1 MSVPLPTNPDIV
13 IVGAGSSGLSAAKKL
28 QELGTSY
35 VVLEASDR
43 IGGRAYTE
51 SNILGQ
57 PVDHGC
63 SWISGSTDNIFSDL
77 GRKNNFTLVD
87 HSNPTIEM
95 FERDGAKSPQATINE
110 YNKSEIKIKKIL
122 RDTGRRGLDIPA
134 SRIIPKVPYGECFQN
149 WEGALNYSVDI
160 DQISTAEYWHLKD
173 TQPSFIVKEGLGSLV
188 TTLNN
193 NFPIALNTSVLDIDY
208 SGSGVK
214 VVTSN
219 GTILAKACICTVSI
233 GVLKSGKIKFIPK
246 LSNKKQKALDGIR
259 MGLLVKIPL
268 LFDGSRLGFTENSFL
283 QYDIAPKNIGSGCYF
298 LAWPTGHD
306 YIVGFIGG
314 RFAWNLSKQSEDKII
329 EYALSKLESLAG
341 CNIRKH
347 FLKGFVSDWAN
358 NPLTKGSYSAVKPGC
373 YGARESLSEPVA
385 EKLIFAGE
393 ATAGNLAGLVNG
405 AYESGKMAAARISN
419 IIKLKNK
426 SL

>member
-1 MSVPLPTNPDIV
+1 MSAPLPTNPDIV
-13 IVGAGSSGLSAAKKL
+13 IIGAGSSGLSAAKKL

-35 VVLEASDR
+35 LVIEASDR

-63 SWISGSTDNIFSDL
+63 SWISGSNDNIFSNL
-77 GRKNNFTLVD
+77 GKNNNFTLVD
-87 HSNPTIEM
+87 HSNPKIEM
-95 FERDGAKSPQATINE
+95 FERDGTKSPKEAVKE
-110 YNKSEIKIKKIL
+110 YNKSEVRIKEIL
-122 RDTGRRGLDIPA
+122 RDTGRRGIDIPA

-149 WEGALNYSVDI
+149 WEGALNYAVDV
-160 DQISTAEYWHLKD
+160 DQISTAEYWNTKD

-188 TTLNN
+188 ATLNN

-214 VVTSN
+214 VVTSK

-233 GVLKSGKIKFIPK
+233 GVLKSEKIRFIPK
-246 LSNKKQKALDGIR
+246 LPNKTQKALDGIQ

-268 LFDGSRLGFTENSFL
+268 LFDGSRLGFTENSFV
-283 QYDIAPKNIGSGCYF
+283 QYDITPKNIGSGCYF

-314 RFAWNLSKQSEDKII
+314 RFAWDLSKQGEDEIV

-341 CNIRKH
+341 CDIRKH
-347 FLKGFVSDWAN
+347 FLKGFASDWAN
-358 NPLTKGSYSAVKPGC
+358 NPLSKGSYSAVKPGC
-373 YGARESLSEPVA
+373 YGARELLGAPVA

-393 ATAGNLAGLVNG
+393 ATAGDLAGLVNG
-405 AYESGKMAAARISN
+405 AYESGKMAATRISN

>member
-1 MSVPLPTNPDIV
+1 MSAPLPTNPDIV

-63 SWISGSTDNIFSDL
+63 SWISGSNDNIFSNL
-77 GRKNNFTLVD
+77 GKSNNFTLVD
-87 HSNPTIEM
+87 HSNPKIEM
-95 FERDGAKSPQATINE
+95 FERDGTKSPKEAVKE
-110 YNKSEIKIKKIL
+110 YNKSEFKIKEIL
-122 RDTGRRGLDIPA
+122 RDTGRRRIDIPA

-149 WEGALNYSVDI
+149 WEGALNYAVDV
-160 DQISTAEYWHLKD
+160 DQISTAEYWNTKD
-173 TQPSFIVKEGLGSLV
+173 NQPSFLVKEGLGSLV
-188 TTLNN
+188 ATLNE
-193 NFPIALNTSVLDIDY
+193 NFPIAINTSVLEIDY

-214 VVTSN
+214 VVTSK

-233 GVLKSGKIKFIPK
+233 GVLKSEKIRFIPN
-246 LSNKKQKALDGIR
+246 LPNKTQKALDGIQ

-268 LFDGSRLGFTENSFL
+268 LFDGSRLGFTENSFV
-283 QYDIAPKNIGSGCYF
+283 QYDIAPENIGSGCYF

-314 RFAWNLSKQSEDKII
+314 RFAWNLSKQGEDEII
-329 EYALSKLESLAG
+329 EYALSKLEYLSG

-347 FLKGFVSDWAN
+347 FLKGFASDWAN
-358 NPLTKGSYSAVKPGC
+358 NPFTKGSYSAVKPGY
-373 YGARESLSEPVA
+373 YGARELLNEPIA

-393 ATAGNLAGLVNG
+393 ATAGDVAGLVNG
-405 AYESGKMAAARISN
+405 AYESGKMAATRITN

>member
-1 MSVPLPTNPDIV
+1 MSAPLPTNPDIV

-63 SWISGSTDNIFSDL
+63 SWISGSNDNIFSNL
-77 GRKNNFTLVD
+77 GKSNNFTLVD
-87 HSNPTIEM
+87 HSNPKIEM
-95 FERDGAKSPQATINE
+95 FERDGTKSPKEAVKE
-110 YNKSEIKIKKIL
+110 YNKSEFKIKEIL
-122 RDTGRRGLDIPA
+122 RDTGRRRIDIPA

-149 WEGALNYSVDI
+149 WEGALNYAVDV
-160 DQISTAEYWHLKD
+160 DQISTAEYWNTKD
-173 TQPSFIVKEGLGSLV
+173 NQPSFLVKEGLGSLV
-188 TTLNN
+188 ATLNK
-193 NFPIALNTSVLDIDY
+193 NFPIAINTSVLDIDY

-214 VVTSN
+214 VVTSK

-233 GVLKSGKIKFIPK
+233 GVLKSEKIRFIPN
-246 LSNKKQKALDGIR
+246 LPNKTQKALDGIQ

-268 LFDGSRLGFTENSFL
+268 LFDGSRLGFTENSFV
-283 QYDIAPKNIGSGCYF
+283 QYDIAPENIGSGCYF

-314 RFAWNLSKQSEDKII
+314 RFAWNLSKQGEDEII
-329 EYALSKLESLAG
+329 EYALSKLEYLSG

-347 FLKGFVSDWAN
+347 FLKGFASDWAN
-358 NPLTKGSYSAVKPGC
+358 NPFTKGSYSAVKPGY
-373 YGARESLSEPVA
+373 YGARELLNEPIA

-393 ATAGNLAGLVNG
+393 ATAGDVAGLVNG
-405 AYESGKMAAARISN
+405 AYESGKIAATRITN

>member
-1 MSVPLPTNPDIV
+1 MSAPLPTNPDI
-13 IVGAGSSGLSAAKKL
+13 IIIGAGSSGLSAAKKL

-63 SWISGSTDNIFSDL
+63 SWISGSNDNIFSNL
-77 GRKNNFTLVD
+77 GKINNFTLVD
-87 HSNPTIEM
+87 HSNPKIEM
-95 FERDGAKSPQATINE
+95 FERDGTKSPKEAVKE
-110 YNKSEIKIKKIL
+110 YNKSEFKIKEIL
-122 RDTGRRGLDIPA
+122 RDTGRRGIDIPA
-134 SRIIPKVPYGECFQN
+134 SRVIPKVPYGECFQN
-149 WEGALNYSVDI
+149 WEGALNYAVDV
-160 DQISTAEYWHLKD
+160 DQISTAEYWNTKD
-173 TQPSFIVKEGLGSLV
+173 AQPSFIVKEGLGSLV
-188 TTLNN
+188 ATLNN
-193 NFPIALNTSVLDIDY
+193 NFPISLNTSVLKIDY

-214 VVTSN
+214 VITSN

-233 GVLKSGKIKFIPK
+233 GVLKSEKIKFTPK
-246 LSNKKQKALDGIR
+246 LPNKTQKALDGIQ

-283 QYDIAPKNIGSGCYF
+283 QYDIAPKNIGSGCFF
-298 LAWPTGHD
+298 LVWPTGHD

-314 RFAWNLSKQSEDKII
+314 RFAWNLSKQGEGEIV

-347 FLKGFVSDWAN
+347 FIKGFASDWAN
-358 NPLTKGSYSAVKPGC
+358 NPLSKGSYSAVKPGC
-373 YGARESLSEPVA
+373 YGARELLGEPVA

-393 ATAGNLAGLVNG
+393 ATAGDLAGLVNG
-405 AYESGKMAAARISN
+405 AYENGKMAATRISN

>member
-1 MSVPLPTNPDIV
+1 MSAPLPTNPDIV

-63 SWISGSTDNIFSDL
+63 SWISGSNDNIFSNL
-77 GRKNNFTLVD
+77 GKSNNFTLVD
-87 HSNPTIEM
+87 HSNPKIEM
-95 FERDGAKSPQATINE
+95 FERDGTKSPKEAVKE
-110 YNKSEIKIKKIL
+110 YNKSEFKIKEIL
-122 RDTGRRGLDIPA
+122 RDTGRRRIDIPA

-149 WEGALNYSVDI
+149 WEGALNYAVDV
-160 DQISTAEYWHLKD
+160 DQISTAEYWNTKD
-173 TQPSFIVKEGLGSLV
+173 NQPSFLVKEGLGSLV
-188 TTLNN
+188 ATLNE
-193 NFPIALNTSVLDIDY
+193 NFPIAINTSVLDIDY

-214 VVTSN
+214 VVTSK

-233 GVLKSGKIKFIPK
+233 GVLKSEKIRFIPN
-246 LSNKKQKALDGIR
+246 LPNKTQKALDGIQ

-268 LFDGSRLGFTENSFL
+268 LFDGSRLGFTENSFV
-283 QYDIAPKNIGSGCYF
+283 QYDIAPENIGSGCYF

-314 RFAWNLSKQSEDKII
+314 RFAWNLSKQGEDEII
-329 EYALSKLESLAG
+329 EYALSKLEYLSG

-347 FLKGFVSDWAN
+347 FLKGFASDWAN
-358 NPLTKGSYSAVKPGC
+358 NPFTKGSYSSVKPGY
-373 YGARESLSEPVA
+373 YGARELLNEPIA

-393 ATAGNLAGLVNG
+393 ATAGDVAGLVNG
-405 AYESGKMAAARISN
+405 AYESGKMAATRITN

>member
-1 MSVPLPTNPDIV
+1 MSAPFPTNPDIV
-13 IVGAGSSGLSAAKKL
+13 IIGAGSSGLSAAKKL

-35 VVLEASDR
+35 VVIEASDR

-63 SWISGSTDNIFSDL
+63 SWISGSNDNIFSNL
-77 GRKNNFTLVD
+77 GKINNFTLVD
-87 HSNPTIEM
+87 HSNPKIEM
-95 FERDGAKSPQATINE
+95 FEIDGTKSPKEAVKE
-110 YNKSEIKIKKIL
+110 YNKSEVKIKEIL
-122 RDTGRRGLDIPA
+122 RDAGRRGIDIPA
-134 SRIIPKVPYGECFQN
+134 SKIIPKILYGECFQN
-149 WEGALNYSVDI
+149 WEGALNYAVDV
-160 DQISTAEYWHLKD
+160 DQISTAEYWNTKD

-188 TTLNN
+188 ATLND
-193 NFPIALNTSVLDIDY
+193 NFPIALKTSVLGIDY

-214 VVTSN
+214 VVTSQ

-233 GVLKSGKIKFIPK
+233 GVLKSEKISFTPK
-246 LSNKKQKALDGIR
+246 LPNKTQKALDGIQ

-268 LFDGSRLGFTENSFL
+268 LFDGSRLGFTENSFV
-283 QYDIAPKNIGSGCYF
+283 QYDITPKNIGSGCYF

-314 RFAWNLSKQSEDKII
+314 RFAWDLSKQGEDAIV
-329 EYALSKLESLAG
+329 EYALSKLETLAG
-341 CNIRKH
+341 CDIRKH
-347 FLKGFVSDWAN
+347 FLKGFASNWAN
-358 NPLTKGSYSAVKPGC
+358 NPLSIGSYSAVKPGC
-373 YGARESLSEPVA
+373 YGARELLGEPIA

-405 AYESGKMAAARISN
+405 AYESGKIAATRIFN
-419 IIKLKNK
+419 IVKLKNN

>member
-1 MSVPLPTNPDIV
+1 MSAPLPTNPDIV

-35 VVLEASDR
+35 VILEASDR

-63 SWISGSTDNIFSDL
+63 SWISGSNDNIFSNL
-77 GRKNNFTLVD
+77 GKSNNFTLVD
-87 HSNPTIEM
+87 HSNPKIEM
-95 FERDGAKSPQATINE
+95 FERDGTKSPKEAVKE
-110 YNKSEIKIKKIL
+110 YNKSEFKIKEIL
-122 RDTGRRGLDIPA
+122 RDTGRRRIDIPA

-149 WEGALNYSVDI
+149 WEGALNYAVDV
-160 DQISTAEYWHLKD
+160 DQISTAEYWNTKD
-173 TQPSFIVKEGLGSLV
+173 NQPSFLVKEGLGSLV
-188 TTLNN
+188 ATLNE
-193 NFPIALNTSVLDIDY
+193 NFPIAINTSVLEIDY

-214 VVTSN
+214 VVTSK

-233 GVLKSGKIKFIPK
+233 GVLKSEKIRFIPN
-246 LSNKKQKALDGIR
+246 LPNKTQKALDGIQ

-268 LFDGSRLGFTENSFL
+268 LFDGSRLGFTENSFV
-283 QYDIAPKNIGSGCYF
+283 QYDIAPENIGSGCYF

-314 RFAWNLSKQSEDKII
+314 RFAWNLSKQGEDEII
-329 EYALSKLESLAG
+329 EYALSKLEYLSG

-347 FLKGFVSDWAN
+347 FLKGYASDWAN
-358 NPLTKGSYSAVKPGC
+358 NPFTKGSYSAVKPGY
-373 YGARESLSEPVA
+373 YGARELLNEPIA

-393 ATAGNLAGLVNG
+393 ATSGDVAGLVNG
-405 AYESGKMAAARISN
+405 AYESGKMAATRITN

>member
-1 MSVPLPTNPDIV
+1 MSAPLPTNPDI
-13 IVGAGSSGLSAAKKL
+13 IIIGAGSSGLSAAKKL

-63 SWISGSTDNIFSDL
+63 SWISGSNDNIFSNL
-77 GRKNNFTLVD
+77 GKINNFTLVD
-87 HSNPTIEM
+87 HSNPKIEM
-95 FERDGAKSPQATINE
+95 FERDGTKSPKEAVKE
-110 YNKSEIKIKKIL
+110 YNKSEFKIKEIL
-122 RDTGRRGLDIPA
+122 RDTGRRGIDIPA
-134 SRIIPKVPYGECFQN
+134 SRVIPKVPYGECFQN
-149 WEGALNYSVDI
+149 WEGALNYAVDV
-160 DQISTAEYWHLKD
+160 DQISTAEYWNTKD

-188 TTLNN
+188 ATLND
-193 NFPIALNTSVLDIDY
+193 NFPIALNTNVLDIDY

-214 VVTSN
+214 VVTSK

-233 GVLKSGKIKFIPK
+233 GVLQSEKIRFTPK
-246 LSNKKQKALDGIR
+246 LPHKTLKALDGIQ

-268 LFDGSRLGFTENSFL
+268 LFDGSRLGFTENSFV
-283 QYDIAPKNIGSGCYF
+283 QYDITPRNIGSGCYF

-314 RFAWNLSKQSEDKII
+314 RFAWDLSKQGEEAIV
-329 EYALSKLESLAG
+329 EYALSKLETLAG

-373 YGARESLSEPVA
+373 YGARELLSEPVA

-393 ATAGNLAGLVNG
+393 ATAGDLAGLVNG
-405 AYESGKMAAARISN
+405 AYESGKMAATRISN

>member
-63 SWISGSTDNIFSDL
+63 SWISGSNDNIFSDL
-77 GRKNNFTLVD
+77 GRNNNFTLVD
-87 HSNPTIEM
+87 HSNPKIEM
-95 FERDGAKSPQATINE
+95 FERDGTKSPNEAVKE
-110 YNKSEIKIKKIL
+110 YNKSEVRIKEIL
-122 RDTGRRGLDIPA
+122 RDTGRRGIDIPA
-134 SRIIPKVPYGECFQN
+134 SKIIPKVPYGECFQN
-149 WEGALNYSVDI
+149 WEGALNYAVDV
-160 DQISTAEYWHLKD
+160 DQISTAEYWHSKD

-233 GVLKSGKIKFIPK
+233 GVLKSGKIKFTPK
-246 LSNKKQKALDGIR
+246 LSNKTQKALDGIQ
-259 MGLLVKIPL
+259 MGLLLKIPL

-314 RFAWNLSKQSEDKII
+314 RFAWNLSKQGEDKII

-341 CNIRKH
+341 CNISKH